1 MFDLCSLQLDSTS
14 YKRFIPES
22 LNRTIRQRNF
32 LTRIRINNVFKKFL
46 NDFNRRTFKDSNI
59 TMYDLK
65 IKYLATLEGL
75 TRGMG
80 SETFEPLS
88 LSVMQEGDVYNG
100 GYYGESSREMVFM
113 IILIIVRNCSV
124 KGVWLSIGL
133 VRVLPRVHF
142 E

>member
-1 MFDLCSLQLDSTS
+1 MLENFSTLFVFCSWSYHS

-22 LNRTIRQRNF
+22 LNRNIKQRNI

-46 NDFNRRTFKDSNI
+46 NDFNRRTFNDNNI

-75 TRGMG
+75 TRGLG
-80 SETFEPLS
+80 SEIFEPLS

-100 GYYGESSREMVFM
+100 GYYGESPRGTTPKFLWLWWE
-113 IILIIVRNCSV
+113 LT
-124 KGVWLSIGL
+124 VW
-133 VRVLPRVHF
+133 
-142 E
+142 

>member
-1 MFDLCSLQLDSTS
+1 MVTVIILFQNSNIIFHDLQSVKCIRKSCLKEFVYFVSHYFS

-22 LNRTIRQRNF
+22 LNRNIKQRNI

-46 NDFNRRTFKDSNI
+46 SDFNRRTVSDSNI

-75 TRGMG
+75 TSGLG

-88 LSVMQEGDVYNG
+88 VSVMQEGDLCNG
-100 GYYGESSREMVFM
+100 GYYGKMSG
-113 IILIIVRNCSV
+113 V
-124 KGVWLSIGL
+124 KD
-133 VRVLPRVHF
+133 
-142 E
+142 